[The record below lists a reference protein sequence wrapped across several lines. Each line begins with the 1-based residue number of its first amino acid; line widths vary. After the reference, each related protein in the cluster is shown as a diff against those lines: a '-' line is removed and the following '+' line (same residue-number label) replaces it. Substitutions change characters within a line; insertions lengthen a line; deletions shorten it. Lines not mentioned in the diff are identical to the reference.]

1 MGDGV
6 LFPVRQLNNYYGII
20 NNQEKHFSP
29 IWLNHTWIGKPL
41 KHFRWLDY
49 LDNTAEPLLDW
60 IKFLMETANN
70 TRCEQKWVSHTGIG
84 RCSHYQQSF
93 LCTQFP
99 KGITT
104 QQCHCPWSLS
114 LCCFEKLTSWY
125 SQTLSYSMC
134 SPSFKKTLQ
143 HNLSCSFLWLYSI
156 WHFLCLETNTVSAN
170 SFLHQEKGQIVA
182 QVFFGG

>member
-1 MGDGV
+1 MSRNE
-6 LFPVRQLNNYYGII
+6 LATQ
-20 NNQEKHFSP
+20 
-29 IWLNHTWIGKPL
+29 
-41 KHFRWLDY
+41 
-49 LDNTAEPLLDW
+49 
-60 IKFLMETANN
+60 
-70 TRCEQKWVSHTGIG
+70 GIG

-93 LCTQFP
+93 FVHSFP

-134 SPSFKKTLQ
+134 LPSFKKTLQ
-143 HNLSCSFLWLYSI
+143 HNLSCSFLRLYSI

-170 SFLHQEKGQIVA
+170 SFLHPGGKGQIVA
-182 QVFFGG
+182 WLLLVDKGCFQVVSVLVYLCLTLETKTCWFYFRRHSYPCTSWFTYE